1 MIHYHMDVLK
11 DSFTAAVAP
20 DSVTASFPFSV
31 LVDGIFSTGQD
42 YFTERSGQNF
52 HILLYTLTGEGLI
65 TTENQQITLSRHQAV
80 LLPSYAYHKYQNGS
94 ANSWDFAW
102 AHLTGIGVSDYESSL
117 NRDKI
122 QVITPGDTDHFF
134 ETFQNLYRITKEG
147 TLLSCARCSHYISGL
162 LTGMLEGLVQDD
174 AGTSPGNSD
183 IAAIVEYLQLHY
195 QEAVSIDA
203 LLSKVHFSKYHFI
216 RLFKKQVGTTP
227 YSYLT
232 GYRIS
237 QSKRLLC
244 TTHDS
249 ISDIASQ
256 VGFTGES
263 NFIHQFKS
271 IVGETPAAY
280 RKNNWGF

>member
-1 MIHYHMDVLK
+1 MIHYNMDVLA

-20 DSVTASFPFSV
+20 DSVTAAFPFSV
-31 LVDGIFSTGQD
+31 LVDGIFSTGQH

-65 TTENQQITLSRHQAV
+65 TVRNQQISLSRHQAD
-80 LLPSYAYHKYQNGS
+80 LLPSYEYHRYQNAS
-94 ANSWDFAW
+94 ASPWDFAW
-102 AHLTGIGVSDYESSL
+102 AHLTGCGVSDFSASL
-117 NRDKI
+117 NMEKI
-122 QVITPGDTDHFF
+122 HVITPWDTDHFF
-134 ETFQNLYRITKEG
+134 KTFQDLYRITKEG
-147 TLLSCARCSHYISGL
+147 TLLSFARCSHYISGL
-162 LTGMLEGLVQDD
+162 LTSMLEGLVQD
-174 AGTSPGNSD
+174 TLLSSPGNSD
-183 IAAIVEYLQLHY
+183 IAATVEYLQMHY
-195 QEAVSIDA
+195 REAISIDA
-203 LLSKVHFSKYHFI
+203 LLDKVHFSKYHFI

-249 ISDIASQ
+249 ISDIAGQ

-271 IVGETPAAY
+271 IVGETPAAF

>member
-1 MIHYHMDVLK
+1 MIHYNMDVLA

-20 DSVTASFPFSV
+20 DSVTAVFPFSV
-31 LVDGIFSTGQD
+31 LVDGIFSTGQH

-65 TTENQQITLSRHQAV
+65 TVRNQQISLSRHQAV
-80 LLPSYAYHKYQNGS
+80 LLPSYEYHRYQNAS
-94 ANSWDFAW
+94 AHHWEFDW
-102 AHLTGIGVSDYESSL
+102 AHLDGSGVYDFSASL
-117 NRDKI
+117 NMEKNHVI
-122 QVITPGDTDHFF
+122 QPGDTDHFF
-134 ETFQNLYRITKEG
+134 ETFQDLYRITKEG

-162 LTGMLEGLVQDD
+162 LTGMLEGLVQD
-174 AGTSPGNSD
+174 TLLSSPGNSD
-183 IAAIVEYLQLHY
+183 IAATVEYLQMHY

-203 LLSKVHFSKYHFI
+203 LLDKVHFSKYHFI

-249 ISDIASQ
+249 ISDIAGQ